1 MVRDATI
8 GDGAAI
14 GALYNATVR
23 TTTVAW
29 TEELESLET
38 RRAWLEEQ
46 LAAGNP
52 VLVAELGDRVI
63 GFASYD
69 DFRDS
74 TKWPGYRFTVEHSIH
89 VQAEHQGQRVGSEL
103 LGALISRARSAGK
116 HTMIGAI
123 DSENAGSIRFHAR
136 HGFVEVARLSEVGFK
151 FGRWLDL
158 VLMECILE

>member
-103 LGALISRARSAGK
+103 LGATPIRSFRGARR
-116 HTMIGAI
+116 TP
-123 DSENAGSIRFHAR
+123 
-136 HGFVEVARLSEVGFK
+136 
-151 FGRWLDL
+151 
-158 VLMECILE
+158 